1 MKLRSMEEKISY
13 RLFLMGFLG
22 LIFTAA
28 LCIFVFHKAFTAQA
42 WSGLER
48 ESDLVCAGYEQ
59 TGDPAQLSAFVTD
72 DLRVTLISQDGS
84 VLFESA
90 TDQPMEN
97 HLTRPEIRDAI
108 ANGEGRNIRDSQ
120 TMGYET
126 YYYAL
131 RLSSGEVLRVAQ
143 DAETVWSIYDST
155 IPAIVLSCVA
165 LMLAAAVLAA
175 LLTKA
180 LVQPVLNMTEDLD
193 HIQENVP
200 YRELIPFA
208 ESIHSD
214 RILRENNEKM
224 RQEFTANVSHELKT
238 PLTSISGYAELIE
251 TGIAKPEDVPDFGRK
266 IHSEATR
273 MIQLVNDILQ
283 LSKLDTVSETG
294 DAPVMETVD
303 LLDVAKECVERQ
315 KLNARRAYISLTYL
329 GESAP
334 VLGSRALLDE
344 LCQNLCDNAIRYN
357 RPGGKVQLITSC
369 TRDGHC
375 TLTVKDN
382 GIGMSQEFAQKIFE
396 PFERERTSTVS
407 GIQGTGLGMAITK
420 NIVDMM
426 GGTIEVQTAQGKG
439 TEFTV
444 CVPMRAQTE
453 QRPVEKITELEGLK
467 ALVVEDDFNTCDSVT
482 KMLVKVGMR
491 AEWTLSGKE
500 AVLRARQSIEM
511 SDVYHAYIIDW
522 RLPDMNGIEVTRQI
536 RSLHD
541 DTPIIILT
549 AYDWS
554 DIEVEAKAAGVTAF
568 CAKPMFMSDL
578 RETLMSALG
587 QKPADAVQR
596 LLPEKNAD
604 FKGKH
609 ILLVEDNE
617 LNREIAQEILREY
630 GFLVDSAENGA
641 VAVEKVST
649 AAPGSYDLVLMD
661 VQMPI
666 MDGYTATRK
675 IRALDDPARAKLPI
689 LAMTANAFDEDRR
702 NALESGMNGF
712 LSKPIVIDDLV
723 QELRKI
729 L

>member
-1 MKLRSMEEKISY
+1 MERNTAKRTLEKLLSVCICLCMLGAMLPAQVFAEEAY
-13 RLFLMGFLG
+13 
-22 LIFTAA
+22 
-28 LCIFVFHKAFTAQA
+28 TAQTEA
-42 WSGLER
+42 VQ
-48 ESDLVCAGYEQ
+48 DTAPKDTVY
-59 TGDPAQLSAFVTD
+59 LSSAD
-72 DLRVTLISQDGS
+72 DLIQLTKNCRLDSWSQNRTVVLEADINLSGVDFNGIPSFGGTWEGQNHAITGLSLSQDGS

-108 ANGEGRNIRDSQ
+108 ANGEGRDIRDSQ

-131 RLSSGEVLRVAQ
+131 RLSGGDVLRVAQ
-143 DAETVWSIYDST
+143 DAETVWSIYDAT

-294 DAPVMETVD
+294 DTPVMETID
-303 LLDVAKECVERQ
+303 LLEVAKECVERQ

-357 RPGGKVQLITSC
+357 RPGGKVQIITTC
-369 TRDGHC
+369 NRDGHC
-375 TLTVKDN
+375 SLTVTDN
-382 GIGMSQEFAQKIFE
+382 GIGIPREAQASV
-396 PFERERTSTVS
+396 FERFYRVDKSRSKAT
-407 GIQGTGLGMAITK
+407 GGTGLGLAI
-420 NIVDMM
+420 V
-426 GGTIEVQTAQGKG
+426 
-439 TEFTV
+439 
-444 CVPMRAQTE
+444 
-453 QRPVEKITELEGLK
+453 
-467 ALVVEDDFNTCDSVT
+467 
-482 KMLVKVGMR
+482 
-491 AEWTLSGKE
+491 
-500 AVLRARQSIEM
+500 
-511 SDVYHAYIIDW
+511 
-522 RLPDMNGIEVTRQI
+522 
-536 RSLHD
+536 
-541 DTPIIILT
+541 
-549 AYDWS
+549 
-554 DIEVEAKAAGVTAF
+554 
-568 CAKPMFMSDL
+568 
-578 RETLMSALG
+578 
-587 QKPADAVQR
+587 
-596 LLPEKNAD
+596 
-604 FKGKH
+604 KH
-609 ILLVEDNE
+609 I
-617 LNREIAQEILREY
+617 
-630 GFLVDSAENGA
+630 
-641 VAVEKVST
+641 
-649 AAPGSYDLVLMD
+649 
-661 VQMPI
+661 
-666 MDGYTATRK
+666 
-675 IRALDDPARAKLPI
+675 ARI
-689 LAMTANAFDEDRR
+689 HNARIK
-702 NALESGMNGF
+702 LESQVDVGTTITVTF
-712 LSKPIVIDDLV
+712 PTAS
-723 QELRKI
+723 
-729 L
+729 